1 MQYRISEVFNRRT
14 QNRQEVNNTEIIVKG
29 SPKEIADFAL
39 KMQNSLSPIKVT
51 VDGSAITEAIQKSQT
66 AKTKSEG
73 QDGERKHKYSD
84 FGLSV
89 KLILDMK
96 GKTQNWLIAEIRRR
110 NPGIYVDSSILNK
123 ALTGR
128 VRSGKIVASIK
139 EILDIKQDA

>member
-1 MQYRISEVFNRRT
+1 M
-14 QNRQEVNNTEIIVKG
+14 NNTEIIIKG
-29 SPKEIADFAL
+29 SPKEIADFVMNTQNNPSAL
-39 KMQNSLSPIKVT
+39 EVT
-51 VDGSAITEAIQKSQT
+51 IDGNAVTEAIQKSQT
-66 AKTKSEG
+66 AKNQKRG

-110 NPGIYVDSSILNK
+110 NPGMYVDSSILNK
-123 ALTGR
+123 VLTGR
-128 VRSGKIVASIK
+128 VRSGNVVASIK

>member
-1 MQYRISEVFNRRT
+1 M
-14 QNRQEVNNTEIIVKG
+14 NNTEIIIKG
-29 SPKEIADFAL
+29 SPKEIADFVMNTQNNPSAL
-39 KMQNSLSPIKVT
+39 EVT
-51 VDGSAITEAIQKSQT
+51 IDGNAITETIQKSQT

-110 NPGIYVDSSILNK
+110 NPGMYVDSSILNK
-123 ALTGR
+123 VLTGR
-128 VRSGKIVASIK
+128 VRSGNVVASIK

>member
-1 MQYRISEVFNRRT
+1 M
-14 QNRQEVNNTEIIVKG
+14 NNAEIIIKG
-29 SPKEIADFAL
+29 SPKEIADFV
-39 KMQNSLSPIKVT
+39 MNTQNNPSAIEVT
-51 VDGSAITEAIQKSQT
+51 IDGNAITEAIQKSQT

-110 NPGIYVDSSILNK
+110 NPGMYVDSSILNK
-123 ALTGR
+123 VLTGR
-128 VRSGKIVASIK
+128 VRSGNVVASIK

>member
-1 MQYRISEVFNRRT
+1 M
-14 QNRQEVNNTEIIVKG
+14 NNTEIIIKG
-29 SPKEIADFAL
+29 SPKEIADFV
-39 KMQNSLSPIKVT
+39 MNTQNNSSTLEVT
-51 VDGSAITEAIQKSQT
+51 IDGNAITEAIQKSQT

-110 NPGIYVDSSILNK
+110 NPGMYVDSSILNK
-123 ALTGR
+123 VLTGR
-128 VRSGKIVASIK
+128 VRSGNVVASIK

>member
-1 MQYRISEVFNRRT
+1 M
-14 QNRQEVNNTEIIVKG
+14 NNTEIIIKG
-29 SPKEIADFAL
+29 SPKEIADFV
-39 KMQNSLSPIKVT
+39 MNTQNNPFAIEVT
-51 VDGSAITEAIQKSQT
+51 IDGNAIAEAIQKSQT

-110 NPGIYVDSSILNK
+110 NPGMYVDSSILNK
-123 ALTGR
+123 VLTGR
-128 VRSGKIVASIK
+128 VRSGNVVSSIK

>member
-1 MQYRISEVFNRRT
+1 M
-14 QNRQEVNNTEIIVKG
+14 NNTEIIIKE
-29 SPKEIADFAL
+29 SPKEIADFV
-39 KMQNSLSPIKVT
+39 MNTQNNPSAIEVT
-51 VDGSAITEAIQKSQT
+51 IDGNAITEAIQKSQT

-110 NPGIYVDSSILNK
+110 NPGMYVDSSILNK

>member
-1 MQYRISEVFNRRT
+1 MQYGISEIFNRRT
-14 QNRQEVNNTEIIVKG
+14 QNRQEVNNTEIIIKG
-29 SPKEIADFAL
+29 SPKEIADFV
-39 KMQNSLSPIKVT
+39 MNTQNNPSAIEVT
-51 VDGSAITEAIQKSQT
+51 IDGNAITEAIQKSQT

-110 NPGIYVDSSILNK
+110 NPGMYVDSSILNK
-123 ALTGR
+123 VLTGR
-128 VRSGKIVASIK
+128 VRSGNVVASIK